1 MKKWILISFYF
12 LLSFGGFGQDFP
24 DGIAY
29 QAQVHNSD
37 GGFLADATIG
47 VEFNIRS
54 STLIGTIVW
63 QERHLVTTNSFGHLE
78 LIIGQGV
85 STGAG
90 TAAAFDLI
98 DWSSASHFLEMSIDE
113 ANTGAF
119 VSSMT
124 QQMMAVPYA
133 FHAKTTDQKFALSE
147 LEDVDTSGI
156 EVGEILTWNGTMWV
170 AESDFDLDSVAFA
183 FFSDS
188 SAFADT
194 AFYALNCEDPELV
207 DSAAYAYFAD
217 SVNYAFTAFQSIYA
231 DSALF
236 ADTAGVAFYAI
247 NNWGILGNDNVTAT
261 DHFLGTIDSV
271 DLVFKSFNEERMRI
285 LANGRIGIGTA
296 APLTGF
302 HVNNTDGVLFSG
314 TFGTGSIPTTGAGSR
329 MMFYPKKAAFRSGY
343 VSSNQWDDFN
353 IGNYSFASGYN
364 TRATGEYSVAFGF
377 NALAS
382 GEGAFAVGNASIS
395 SGDYAFSAGHNPQA
409 TGDHSIALGRGAAA
423 TAESSI
429 AIGYH
434 PTADALYA
442 LSLGNYT
449 YAHGENSVAI
459 GYHAQALHD
468 GSFIFND
475 YFDPIGYVATTAAN
489 QFMVKA
495 SGGTIFYTSGDLTTG
510 VELLPGAGAWSIL
523 SDRNRKEN
531 IEALD
536 ELQYLDRL
544 DSIEVFS
551 WSYKSQDS
559 SITHIGPMAQ
569 DFYATFNLGTDST
582 TINSGDFD
590 GVNLLL
596 IKALNTKIQTAASQG
611 ERLAELEQ
619 ELAVLRAQRER
630 LMLLLIELEEKIAPN
645 DQSSLVGESMPQS
658 TP

>member
-1 MKKWILISFYF
+1 MKKWILISCYF
-12 LLSFGGFGQDFP
+12 LLSYGGYGQDFP
-24 DGIAY
+24 EGIAY
-29 QAQVHNSD
+29 QAQVHSSD
-37 GGFLADATIG
+37 GGFLSDATIG
-47 VEFNIRS
+47 VEFNIHAT
-54 STLIGTIVW
+54 TLTGTIVW
-63 QERHLVTTNSFGHLE
+63 QERHLVTTNSLGHLE

-85 STGAG
+85 STGTG
-90 TAAAFDLI
+90 TAVTFDMI
-98 DWSSASHFLEMSIDE
+98 DWSSTSHFLEMSIDE
-113 ANTGAF
+113 DNTGAF
-119 VSSMT
+119 ISSMT

-133 FHAKTTDQKFALSE
+133 FHAKTTDQKFNLSK
-147 LEDVDTSGI
+147 LLDVDTSGI
-156 EVGEILTWNGTMWV
+156 AIGDILKWNGSMWV
-170 AESDFDLDSVAFA
+170 AEVDFDLDSVAFA
-183 FFSDS
+183 FLSDS
-188 SAFADT
+188 SAYADT
-194 AFYALNCEDPELV
+194 AFYALNCEDPEFV
-207 DSAAYAYFAD
+207 DSASYAYYAD
-217 SVNYAFTAFQSIYA
+217 SVNYAFAAFESIYA
-231 DSALF
+231 DTALY
-236 ADTAGVAFYAI
+236 ADTAGVALYAI
-247 NNWGILGNDNVTAT
+247 NNWGILGNDNVNAT
-261 DHFLGTIDSV
+261 DHFIGTIDSV

-296 APLTGF
+296 APLAGF
-302 HVNNTDGVLFSG
+302 HVNNTDGALFSG
-314 TFGTGSIPTTGAGSR
+314 TFGSGSIPTTGAGSR
-329 MMFYPKKAAFRSGY
+329 MMFYPKKAAFRSGF
-343 VSSNQWDDFN
+343 VTSNQWDDFN
-353 IGNYSFASGYN
+353 IGNYSFAAGYN
-364 TRATGEYSVAFGF
+364 TRATASYAVAFGF

-409 TGDHSIALGRGAAA
+409 TGDHSIALGRGAISS
-423 TAESSI
+423 AESSI

-434 PTADALYA
+434 PTADALYG

-475 YFDPIGYVATTAAN
+475 YFDPIGYVSTTAAN

-495 SGGTIFYTSGDLTTG
+495 SGGTVFYTSGDLMTG
-510 VELLPGAGAWSIL
+510 VQLLPGAGAWSIL

-531 IEALD
+531 IASLNELD
-536 ELQYLDRL
+536 YLGRL

-596 IKALNTKIQTAASQG
+596 LKALNTKIQTIASQG
-611 ERLAELEQ
+611 ERLAALEEELE
-619 ELAVLRAQRER
+619 ALRAQRER
-630 LMLLLIELEEKIAPN
+630 LMILFLELEEKIDPKAEL
-645 DQSSLVGESMPQS
+645 SLVGESTPQS